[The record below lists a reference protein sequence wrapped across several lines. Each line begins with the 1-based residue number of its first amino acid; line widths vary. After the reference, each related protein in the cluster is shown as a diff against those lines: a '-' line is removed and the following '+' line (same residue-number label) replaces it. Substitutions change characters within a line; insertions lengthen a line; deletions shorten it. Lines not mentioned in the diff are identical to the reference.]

1 MSEPSD
7 ECKVEKKPKK
17 VVKKVIVKKIV
28 KRKKEDVK
36 MESVSAPAT
45 EAPEV
50 PEVNEIPETVL
61 NGHNYVRDMD
71 DMTRKAMEIARDH
84 LESSFNIE
92 KSCGYLSYV
101 EGGR

>member
-7 ECKVEKKPKK
+7 ECKVEKKTKK

-28 KRKKEDVK
+28 KRKKADVK

-50 PEVNEIPETVL
+50 NEAPAPVL
-61 NGHNYVRDMD
+61 NVDSYVRDMD

>member
-28 KRKKEDVK
+28 KRKKADVK
-36 MESVSAPAT
+36 MENVSAPAT

-50 PEVNEIPETVL
+50 PEVNEAPAPVL
-61 NGHNYVRDMD
+61 NVDSYVRDMD

-101 EGGR
+101 EGDR